1 MWQIFVQPFCH
12 IKWGQTRMF
21 AGYNIFQLYSF
32 AYFYMTHSKRASHK
46 KQWETFHPWTLEE
59 KDQSMRSPDPR
70 SRICWWCNT
79 LNTAWQV
86 RSCLW
91 WLQAEH
97 QIKENPNLVP
107 KNICCL
113 KASNQQLC
121 TGCCSTFCFP
131 LLHNYHKQ
139 VHENRN
145 LQKDWPGCHQHVQYV
160 SPRKWFLDN
169 LRWARI
175 WAEHFLHEEFTTP
188 FWALHGQTRSLTCSC
203 LPEQR
208 YLLPTMYTI
217 LKKSDIWTWT
227 CQKNGQWTHP
237 KRPCKKASTPL
248 DVCKRDMKRS
258 GMATG
263 LWEEIALDHGR
274 QKLSDLLSKIKR
286 G

>member
-21 AGYNIFQLYSF
+21 AGSNIFLAYILLPTSTWHIRREHHTRNNVKLFITEHWKKKTKAWEVLIQDLEF
-32 AYFYMTHSKRASHK
+32 ADDA
-46 KQWETFHPWTLEE
+46 TLI
-59 KDQSMRSPDPR
+59 
-70 SRICWWCNT
+70 SRPGKHY
-79 LNTAWQV
+79 TAWQV

-145 LQKDWPGCHQHVQYV
+145 LQKDWPSCHQHVQHV

-169 LRWARI
+169 L
-175 WAEHFLHEEFTTP
+175 
-188 FWALHGQTRSLTCSC
+188 C
-203 LPEQR
+203 
-208 YLLPTMYTI
+208 
-217 LKKSDIWTWT
+217 
-227 CQKNGQWTHP
+227 
-237 KRPCKKASTPL
+237 
-248 DVCKRDMKRS
+248 
-258 GMATG
+258 
-263 LWEEIALDHGR
+263 
-274 QKLSDLLSKIKR
+274 
-286 G
+286 